1 MSPIPSPAR
10 RARAGN
16 GGGVQHLSW
25 WWWGEGGGGGGLL
38 RKGKNPSKKIG
49 RGHVG
54 SVRRGLDFL
63 EIYHMIKWRVS

>member
-1 MSPIPSPAR
+1 MPKKGGP
-10 RARAGN
+10 GQVTVGEFN
-16 GGGVQHLSW
+16 TCCGGG
-25 WWWGEGGGGGGLL
+25 GGKGGGLL

>member
-1 MSPIPSPAR
+1 MGR
-10 RARAGN
+10 G
-16 GGGVQHLSW
+16 
-25 WWWGEGGGGGGLL
+25 GGGGGGLL

>member
-1 MSPIPSPAR
+1 VGEFNTCR
-10 RARAGN
+10 
-16 GGGVQHLSW
+16 GGG
-25 WWWGEGGGGGGLL
+25 GGKGGGGGGGGGGGLL

>member
-16 GGGVQHLSW
+16 GGGVQHLLW
-25 WWWGEGGGGGGLL
+25 WWSWEGGGLL

>member
-16 GGGVQHLSW
+16 GGGVQHLLW
-25 WWWGEGGGGGGLL
+25 WWSGEGGGLL